1 MRILT
6 TRYESGQQ
14 FLPDVRRDPE
24 TGEPTGLTH
33 QTKMQL
39 SRKENVLVEVY
50 FPGLPNRVL
59 LRGTVESI
67 EEGDV
72 PRADVAIWRE
82 DLSTLAFLVEQ
93 AQTAE
98 TSAQDAAARKH
109 DRIPLGIPVDW
120 QVAGSGDMI
129 ISSTDDVGAGGLQ
142 IRTLSPPPVGSMVTL
157 NLSLEPRS
165 GKTLAIPGKVVW
177 VRQDSEFQGMGVQF
191 MPEEGDQRRQ
201 LRELLRRILER
212 GAIGKD
218 E

>member
-6 TRYESGQQ
+6 ARYDSGAK
-14 FLPDVRRDPE
+14 FLPDVIDDPD
-24 TGEPTGLTH
+24 TGSPTGLTH
-33 QTKMQL
+33 RTKMEL
-39 SRKENVLVEVY
+39 SPKENILVEIF

-59 LRGTVESI
+59 LRGTVNEI
-67 EEGDV
+67 EEADV
-72 PRADVAIWRE
+72 PSAKVAVWKE
-82 DLSTLAFLVEQ
+82 DLSTLAFLVDQ
-93 AQTAE
+93 AKASNQE
-98 TSAQDAAARKH
+98 EAASRKH

-142 IRTLSPPPVGSMVTL
+142 IRTLSPPPVGSVVTL
-157 NLSLEPRS
+157 NLSIEPRS

-177 VRQDSEFQGMGVQF
+177 VRQDAEFQGMGVQF
-191 MPEEGDQRRQ
+191 MAEEGDQKRQ

-212 GAIGKD
+212 GAIGQ